1 MSSSEFPVT
10 VFEAIKAYLDQV
22 SGACVC
28 VLPRPVLTPTVTTTG
43 THLSCMP
50 VLTPTVT
57 TTGTHLSCMPVLTP
71 TVTTTGTHLSCGCGG
86 YPHCLDLL
94 STPLL
99 KTLPSTIKTRQ
110 ALQGGTLSPSL
121 TGHTLSCINISSIV
135 WPARLVIPM
144 PRPHLTPPP

>member
-57 TTGTHLSCMPVLTP
+57 TTGTHLSC
-71 TVTTTGTHLSCGCGG
+71 GCGG
-86 YPHCLDLL
+86 YPHWLDLL

-144 PRPHLTPPP
+144 PRPHLTPPPPRKRTN